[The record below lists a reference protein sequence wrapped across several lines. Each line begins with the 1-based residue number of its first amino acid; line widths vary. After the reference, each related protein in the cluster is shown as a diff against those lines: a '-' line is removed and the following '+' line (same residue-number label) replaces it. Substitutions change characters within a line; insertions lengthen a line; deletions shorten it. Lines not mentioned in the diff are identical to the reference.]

1 MKRVLLLAG
10 SLAFGRVAPAQAQ
23 VPLLPGP
30 EPASADAAVD
40 HSREEFRRASTLAR
54 AERWREAL
62 DAYRRAHRLYAHAT
76 TLLNAGYCEE
86 KLGNAAAAYRDTLAA
101 LAFSRENPDRG
112 IGKERVAEVEATLGA
127 LEARTARVTFPPT
140 TVDFEVTVDGRP
152 LVPITVGG
160 RTFLFATDEAPLARP
175 RFERATTLVLDPGWR
190 RLRAR
195 NSAGETPLEIELTAG
210 VEVTVAWPPAANGPP
225 ATKLAPTLAPAPAA
239 PGPRVSTPAESQRLE
254 LGSVPPSRP
263 NLRPWAIGSFVLGGA
278 SLVAGVASGLIAMSA
293 KDDLDAACQ
302 ENGGCPEDMAD
313 TIDRFELN
321 STIANVAFVTAAAA
335 AGAGATLLIIDGAS
349 RSSARVELRW
359 SVAGRVD
366 VRGRF

>member
-10 SLAFGRVAPAQAQ
+10 SLAFGRVPPAHAQ
-23 VPLLPGP
+23 VPLPPAP
-30 EPASADAAVD
+30 ELAAADAAAVD
-40 HSREEFRRASTLAR
+40 QSREEFRRASTLAR

-62 DAYRRAHRLYAHAT
+62 DAYRRAHRLYPHAT

-101 LAFSRENPDRG
+101 LAFSRESPDRG
-112 IGKERVAEVEATLGA
+112 IGNERVAEVEATLGA

-140 TVDFEVTVDGRP
+140 TVDFEVTVDGMP

-160 RTFLFATDEAPLARP
+160 TTFLFATDEAPQVRP

-195 NSAGETPLEIELTAG
+195 NSAGETPLEIELKAG
-210 VEVTVAWPPAANGPP
+210 VVVTVAWPPAANGPP
-225 ATKLAPTLAPAPAA
+225 SATKPAPAPAA
-239 PGPRVSTPAESQRLE
+239 PGPRAALQGEAERHQLDAE
-254 LGSVPPSRP
+254 PPSRP

-278 SLVAGVASGLIAMSA
+278 AAVAGVASGLIAMSA

-335 AGAGATLLIIDGAS
+335 AGAGVTLLIIDGAS

-366 VRGRF
+366 VSGRF